1 MWNSKRRLNVLTR
14 YLFSKRSRTTNIVA
28 KGEVVVLK
36 MDGEMISRPNL
47 RLVNK
52 VKDTVIDLLAQR
64 LDDEPT
70 IYSKMR

>member
-1 MWNSKRRLNVLTR
+1 MWNSKRRFNVLTR

>member
-1 MWNSKRRLNVLTR
+1 MNVLTR
-14 YLFSKRSRTTNIVA
+14 HLISKRSRTTNIVA
-28 KGEVVVLK
+28 KGEIVVLK

-64 LDDEPT
+64 LDDMNRRFVQ
-70 IYSKMR
+70 K

>member
-1 MWNSKRRLNVLTR
+1 LWNSKRRLNVLTR
-14 YLFSKRSRTTNIVA
+14 YFFSKRSRTTNIVA

>member
-1 MWNSKRRLNVLTR
+1 
-14 YLFSKRSRTTNIVA
+14 
-28 KGEVVVLK
+28 
-36 MDGEMISRPNL
+36 MDGEMSSRPNL

>member
-14 YLFSKRSRTTNIVA
+14 YFFSKRSRTTNIVA

-36 MDGEMISRPNL
+36 MDEEMISRPNL

>member
-14 YLFSKRSRTTNIVA
+14 YLFPKRSRTTNIVA

>member
-14 YLFSKRSRTTNIVA
+14 HLISKRSRTTNIVA

-47 RLVNK
+47 RLVNQ

-64 LDDEPT
+64 LDDMNRRF
-70 IYSKMR
+70 IQK

>member
-14 YLFSKRSRTTNIVA
+14 HLISKRSRTTNIVA

-64 LDDEPT
+64 LDDMNRRFVQ
-70 IYSKMR
+70 K

>member
-14 YLFSKRSRTTNIVA
+14 YFFSKRSRTTNIVA

>member
-1 MWNSKRRLNVLTR
+1 LWNSKRRLNVLTR

>member
-1 MWNSKRRLNVLTR
+1 MNVLTR

>member
-1 MWNSKRRLNVLTR
+1 MNVLTR
-14 YLFSKRSRTTNIVA
+14 YFFSKRSRTTNIVA